1 MKDSPAENKASNLDA
16 PQAALPFE
24 IVGDKITQ
32 ARISKMI
39 NRIAASQTGRDVLET
54 ACKAGYAIGMEFV
67 LGCNG
72 GCSKE
77 KKLIILNPLSK
88 DEELIGVLVHEARHA
103 GQFVRGEYDASDDK
117 RPRKE
122 TLKTQI
128 MRTRAVEADAQA
140 TAVQTLGEM
149 MEAGDVTPLQV
160 FSRANGAIGK
170 AFSKAVY
177 LEDDALSTGAARTAA
192 FMAWYEN
199 DAIKTAYDLAYQV
212 EMMQRRAKNGKN
224 KEDTYSES
232 QSAEKIVSD
241 LCLASDGTCYFKQ
254 DPAVLEDRYFINVDR
269 KTSEE
274 LNYLMKHSA
283 PSAKDHPDNMLPFL
297 PRPRRTERQKT
308 SLPLMKRFENVR

>member
-1 MKDSPAENKASNLDA
+1 MTSVSADKISSFFDTPAPAI
-16 PQAALPFE
+16 PFE
-24 IVGDKITQ
+24 IIGDKITQ

-54 ACKAGYAIGMEFV
+54 ACKAGYAVGMEFV

-140 TAVQTLGEM
+140 TAVQALGEM
-149 MEAGDVTPLQV
+149 MEAGDVTPL
-160 FSRANGAIGK
+160 
-170 AFSKAVY
+170 
-177 LEDDALSTGAARTAA
+177 
-192 FMAWYEN
+192 
-199 DAIKTAYDLAYQV
+199 
-212 EMMQRRAKNGKN
+212 
-224 KEDTYSES
+224 
-232 QSAEKIVSD
+232 
-241 LCLASDGTCYFKQ
+241 
-254 DPAVLEDRYFINVDR
+254 
-269 KTSEE
+269 
-274 LNYLMKHSA
+274 
-283 PSAKDHPDNMLPFL
+283 
-297 PRPRRTERQKT
+297 
-308 SLPLMKRFENVR
+308 